1 MGNPAVSIIICH
13 YSLVDDFGGGRA
25 LLEDKTR
32 SEMLRET
39 MFSLIE
45 NTDYPA
51 DIIVIDNGGK
61 PDDSDFLL
69 ELTRLGKINTYVR
82 NKNNMYFG
90 FAWNQGAKLAT
101 SDYLCFT
108 CNDIHFGK
116 SWLQETIMPVMKKN
130 VYKEVG
136 EFTTHRI
143 AGSHWH
149 RKMHTMGYTIV
160 APQENKVEHLARN
173 GGVDFYKDIR
183 VTKELIDGS
192 VIDFSLP

>member
-1 MGNPAVSIIICH
+1 MQKILKEEYG
-13 YSLVDDFGGGRA
+13 
-25 LLEDKTR
+25 
-32 SEMLRET
+32 
-39 MFSLIE
+39 
-45 NTDYPA
+45 
-51 DIIVIDNGGK
+51 IDNFK
-61 PDDSDFLL
+61 YPDRKYIATPLVTPDKDRVKWQRGHN
-69 ELTRLGKINTYVR
+69 EDGYRLNSMAGSNC
-82 NKNNMYFG
+82 M
-90 FAWNQGAKLAT
+90 
-101 SDYLCFT
+101 
-108 CNDIHFGK
+108 
-116 SWLQETIMPVMKKN
+116 VMHKN